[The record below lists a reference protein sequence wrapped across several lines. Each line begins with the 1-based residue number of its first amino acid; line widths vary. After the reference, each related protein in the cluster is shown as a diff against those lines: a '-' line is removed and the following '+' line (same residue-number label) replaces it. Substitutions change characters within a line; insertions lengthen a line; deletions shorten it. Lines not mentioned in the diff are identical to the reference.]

1 MEIRQA
7 REEDAGTIRRIHGDA
22 IRDVCAKD
30 YPPDV
35 IAAWLAG
42 RSDER
47 YLRQI
52 RQDSVWVAIEKGCVA
67 FGSVRIETA
76 KLESLFVDPPACGQ
90 GHAAMLLSHLEGV
103 ALRAGIE
110 VLNVDSSLTARDFYA
125 RHGYQVREGEASLV
139 LASGVKVVGVPMA
152 KRLRA

>member
-1 MEIRQA
+1 MEIRRA
-7 REEDAGTIRRIHGDA
+7 REGDVGTVRRIHGDA

-35 IAAWLAG
+35 IAAWLDG

-52 RQDSVWVAIEKGCVA
+52 REDSVWVAIEQTCVA
-67 FGSVRIETA
+67 FGSVRIDTA
-76 KLESLFVDPPACGQ
+76 KLESLFVDPPALGH
-90 GHAAMLLSHLEGV
+90 GHAAMLLAHLESV
-103 ALRAGIE
+103 ALRAE
-110 VLNVDSSLTARDFYA
+110 VAVLNVDSSLTARGFYA
-125 RHGYQVREGEASLV
+125 RHGYEVREGDASLI
-139 LASGVKVVGVPMA
+139 LASGVKVAGVPMS

>member
-1 MEIRQA
+1 MEIRPA
-7 REEDAGTIRRIHGDA
+7 RAGDVGTIRRIHGDA

-42 RSDER
+42 RSEER

-52 RQDSVWVAIEKGCVA
+52 REHSCWVAIEHTCVA
-67 FGSVRIETA
+67 FGSVRIDTA
-76 KLESLFVDPPACGQ
+76 KLESLFVDPPALGR
-90 GHAAMLLSHLEGV
+90 GHATALLSHLEGV

-110 VLNVDSSLTARDFYA
+110 ILNVDSSLTAREFYY
-125 RHGYQVREGEASLV
+125 RHRYEVREGDASLV
-139 LASGVKVVGVPMA
+139 LASGVKVAGVPMS
-152 KRLRA
+152 KRLTA